1 MSTLRTLSMTL
12 PDQRGPRALFALMV
26 SQHGVASSAQARELG
41 VSRAVE
47 RRLVA
52 EGALVRTRS
61 GVLAAGGAQP
71 TFATCAMAAALR
83 PGVLAVSH
91 GAAARIHRLPGFAAH
106 AAVDVI
112 GARGSHNRGDESVVA
127 HYSRG
132 PIEQHVV
139 RVAGI
144 PVTSVPLTLTLV
156 TSSLTRSDAIAA
168 LGEAIGRGASA
179 AAIRSVALQWQEPG
193 RSGPSKVLE
202 LLDRIA
208 VRPRSA

>member
-1 MSTLRTLSMTL
+1 MTL

-61 GVLAAGGAQP
+61 GVLGAGGAQP

-106 AAVDVI
+106 SAVDVI
-112 GARGSHNRGDESVVA
+112 GARGSHIRGDESVVA

>member
-12 PDQRGPRALFALMV
+12 PDERGPRALFALMV

-52 EGALVRTRS
+52 EGALVRTLP
-61 GVLAAGGAQP
+61 GVLAAGGVQP
-71 TFATCAMAAALR
+71 TFATCAMAATLR
-83 PGVLAVSH
+83 PGVLAISH
-91 GAAARIHRLPGFAAH
+91 GTAARIHRLPGFAGH
-106 AAVDVI
+106 TGVDVI
-112 GARGSHNRGDESVVA
+112 GARGSHIRGDESIVA

-132 PIEQHVV
+132 PIEQHVI

-144 PVTSVPLTLTLV
+144 PVTSIPLTLTLL
-156 TSSLTRSDAIAA
+156 TSTLTRSDAIAA
-168 LGEAIGRGASA
+168 LGEAIGRDVPA

>member
-1 MSTLRTLSMTL
+1 MSTVRTLSMTL
-12 PDQRGPRALFALMV
+12 PVQRGPRALFALMV

-61 GVLAAGGAQP
+61 GVLGAGGAQP

-106 AAVDVI
+106 SAVDVI
-112 GARGSHNRGDESVVA
+112 GARGSHIRGDESVVA

-144 PVTSVPLTLTLV
+144 PVTSIPLTLTLV

>member
-61 GVLAAGGAQP
+61 GVLGAGGAQP

-106 AAVDVI
+106 SAVDVI
-112 GARGSHNRGDESVVA
+112 GARGSHIRGDESVVA